1 MDDLDNGSHIRELD
15 DSGDGDGLPEAY
27 KHIYGTDNY
36 EWNNYKRPNDSD
48 IYEFGEKK
56 IFLFD
61 FQESLRIPCKDNQA
75 IFGFSYMEQSS
86 LSPNSIET
94 TGKKSAGT

>member
-1 MDDLDNGSHIRELD
+1 MDDLDNGSHIREFD

-48 IYEFGEKK
+48 IYEFSEKK
-56 IFLFD
+56 NFFCLIFKNLFLYLVRTIRQFLD
-61 FQESLRIPCKDNQA
+61 FLIWRNLLFLQTA
-75 IFGFSYMEQSS
+75 
-86 LSPNSIET
+86 
-94 TGKKSAGT
+94 